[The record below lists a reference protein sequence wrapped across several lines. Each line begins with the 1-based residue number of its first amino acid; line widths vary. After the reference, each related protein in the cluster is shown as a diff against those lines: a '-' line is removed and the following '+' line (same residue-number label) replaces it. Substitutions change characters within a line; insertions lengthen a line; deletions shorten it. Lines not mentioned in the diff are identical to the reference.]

1 MTSKKKDPRSMMVMR
16 CDEPYAL
23 RLRAHLVMV
32 YGDRVRGMYT
42 PIEGTE
48 LVKLVVSFPESI
60 GDQVIASAK
69 GWIEERAPKD
79 KELCVNERSR
89 R

>member
-1 MTSKKKDPRSMMVMR
+1 MMVMR

-23 RLRAHLVMV
+23 RLRAHLAMV
-32 YGDRVRGMYT
+32 HGDTVRGLYA
-42 PIEGTE
+42 PIAGTK

-60 GDQVIASAK
+60 GEQVIASATR
-69 GWIEERAPKD
+69 WIEERAPKD
-79 KELCVNERSR
+79 KEPHLEERAR